1 MNSSIN
7 KENEN
12 ENELCCICLECTTQ
26 LNKPYFNC
34 NHVLFH
40 KECILNLDRC
50 PLCRVGVITNEN
62 DKRILIW
69 FESQRQSAI
78 LYKNVRNLNYP
89 IVLITSKI
97 IKRDNDIVYNNR

>member
-34 NHVLFH
+34 NQVLFH

-78 LYKNVRNLNYP
+78 LYKNVRKLNYP

-97 IKRDNDIVYNNR
+97 IRRDNDIVYNNR

>member
-7 KENEN
+7 KEN

>member
-7 KENEN
+7 KEN

-26 LNKPYFNC
+26 LNEPYFNC

-40 KECILNLDRC
+40 KECIVNLDRC
-50 PLCRVGVITNEN
+50 PLCREGVITNEN

-69 FESQRQSAI
+69 VEIQRQTAT
-78 LYKNVRNLNYP
+78 LYKNVRKLNYP
-89 IVLITSKI
+89 IVLITSQI
-97 IKRDNDIVYNNR
+97 IIGKNDIVYNFR